1 MAIPNK
7 PKPTFTKNW
16 RERKIIHRTPGGK
29 LTRVKIS
36 SLPADEQQKYNPNRF
51 KKSDDVDPEV
61 LKRAE
66 EDAGQVFN
74 FYVQVK
80 DEDQLNNIE
89 DGSLL
94 LATTDG
100 KIVSSLFNDE
110 DKIIMKL
117 KNVPMDAVKTV
128 AITPEDGSDINYSS
142 RDNIEFENIDEL
154 EGTERYEKIK
164 FNDEQI
170 FQIDIATY
178 LPYIDTKADMPGSA
192 DDADMNEGFYN
203 FYHNK
208 GEHNG

>member
-1 MAIPNK
+1 MAIPK
-7 PKPTFTKNW
+7 RAKNPFKKDW

-51 KKSDDVDPEV
+51 DKSDDLDPNA

-66 EDAGQVFN
+66 EEAGQVFN

-80 DEDQLNNIE
+80 DEDELNDITE
-89 DGSLL
+89 GSLL

-100 KIVSSLFNDE
+100 KIVSSLFDNK

-128 AITPEDGSDINYSS
+128 ALTPEDGNGINYSS
-142 RDNIEFENIDEL
+142 RDNLEFENIDEL
-154 EGTERYEKIK
+154 EDNERYEKIK
-164 FNDEQI
+164 FNEEPI
-170 FQIDIATY
+170 YQIDIASY
-178 LPYIDTKADMPGSA
+178 LPYIDTKVDMPGSE

-203 FYHNK
+203 FYYSK
-208 GEHNG
+208 